1 MPGVSEIEQL
11 QPGMIT
17 TDEPGVYEEG
27 KYGIRLENELLCE
40 KAFENEYGT
49 FLRFRT
55 LTLAPVDL
63 DLVDTWYMNEDDLER
78 LNNYHKTVREE
89 LMPLMSD
96 DRERKLLERYT
107 REIGH

>member
-1 MPGVSEIEQL
+1 
-11 QPGMIT
+11 
-17 TDEPGVYEEG
+17 
-27 KYGIRLENELLCE
+27 
-40 KAFENEYGT
+40 
-49 FLRFRT
+49 
-55 LTLAPVDL
+55 
-63 DLVDTWYMNEDDLER
+63 MNEDDLER